1 MNLYAILA
9 AAILASAAT
18 WQVSAW
24 RYGEQIATMQKEAAE
39 ATTKAVQEERTKA
52 QAAQAKKDE
61 ALNAANIRNR
71 KLADTASKLGADN
84 SRMRDERDTAI
95 ANLSQATR
103 EAADKY
109 TAALNTVYG
118 SCTARLT
125 DLAKILDGTLS
136 DLKTIEDA
144 WPE

>member
-1 MNLYAILA
+1 VNPYALLV
-9 AAILASAAT
+9 AIAIGFAGAWT
-18 WQVSAW
+18 TQNW

-136 DLKTIEDA
+136 DLKTLEDA